1 MFEHRPDHLEDEL
14 CFSIYT
20 AQRFYNRFYTEALK
34 KYNLTYAQYITLL
47 VLWENEDKMIIRD
60 LGLRLKLDTGTLT
73 PLLKRMEK
81 DGWVTRTKT
90 SEDGRKVFIEL
101 TPKARDLEPHIK
113 AQVTNCFSTIAMSKE
128 EYGEAVKF
136 VKEVSDKLEKNN
148 EILAKKKLKIN

>member
-1 MFEHRPDHLEDEL
+1 MFEHNPNHLEDEL

-47 VLWENEDKMIIRD
+47 VLWESKEKMIIRD

-81 DGWVTRTKT
+81 EGWVTRTKT
-90 SEDGRKVFIEL
+90 KADGRKLLSWKTRSRTVSRVALVPSICPV
-101 TPKARDLEPHIK
+101 TSIK
-113 AQVTNCFSTIAMSKE
+113 MLSNLSKT
-128 EYGEAVKF
+128 
-136 VKEVSDKLEKNN
+136 SLRS
-148 EILAKKKLKIN
+148 

>member
-1 MFEHRPDHLEDEL
+1 MFEHKPNHLEDEL

-47 VLWENEDKMIIRD
+47 VLWESKEKMIIRD

-81 DGWVTRTKT
+81 EGWVTRTKT
-90 SEDGRKVFIEL
+90 KADGRKVYITLTDKALEL
-101 TPKARDLEPHIK
+101 EDQIK
-113 AQVTNCFSTIAMSKE
+113 DRVTGCFASADMSSD
-128 EYGEAVKF
+128 EYKNAVKF
-136 VKEVSDKLEKNN
+136 IQDIAKKLEDNN
-148 EILAKKKLKIN
+148 KFLVEKTKF

>member
-1 MFEHRPDHLEDEL
+1 MFEHKPNHLEDEL

-47 VLWENEDKMIIRD
+47 VLWESKEKMIIRD

-81 DGWVTRTKT
+81 EGWVTRTKT
-90 SEDGRKVFIEL
+90 KADGRKVYITLTDKALEL
-101 TPKARDLEPHIK
+101 EDGSRTVSLVALLQPICPVTSIK
-113 AQVTNCFSTIAMSKE
+113 MPSNLSKT
-128 EYGEAVKF
+128 
-136 VKEVSDKLEKNN
+136 SLRN
-148 EILAKKKLKIN
+148 

>member
-47 VLWENEDKMIIRD
+47 VLWENADKMIIRD

-101 TPKARDLEPHIK
+101 TPKARDLEPRIK

>member
-101 TPKARDLEPHIK
+101 TPKARDLEPRIK

>member
-1 MFEHRPDHLEDEL
+1 MFEHNPNHLEDEL

-47 VLWENEDKMIIRD
+47 VLWESKEKMIIRD

-81 DGWVTRTKT
+81 EGWVTRTKT
-90 SEDGRKVFIEL
+90 KADGRKVYITL
-101 TPKARDLEPHIK
+101 TDKA
-113 AQVTNCFSTIAMSKE
+113 
-128 EYGEAVKF
+128 
-136 VKEVSDKLEKNN
+136 EKCLWR
-148 EILAKKKLKIN
+148 I